1 MEEYTL
7 GTGFRTK
14 CMVRDILSG
23 QMAENIQESTNTIK
37 SMEKECSFGQM
48 GKSMTESE
56 YMENKKDLEQLLI
69 LGKHKV

>member
-7 GTGFRTK
+7 GTGFRIK
-14 CMVRDILSG
+14 CMVRDTLSG

-56 YMENKKDLEQLLI
+56 
-69 LGKHKV
+69 